1 VRARGL
7 GVVPRPA
14 VPLLAITLLVS
25 CAISPD
31 PGVDSVP
38 DSGGDADTAA
48 DTGGQPDPLADW
60 QCTADDTVT
69 WGGFADGFFS
79 AYCRSCHSTTTPDRR
94 GAPEGVDFTD
104 RAEVLAWAPR
114 IKARVLDD
122 DTMPPGGGTVDEDRI
137 RFEGWLCAQT
147 GGR

>member
-1 VRARGL
+1 MPPLRWVVVLAASSLL
-7 GVVPRPA
+7 GGCPA
-14 VPLLAITLLVS
+14 A
-25 CAISPD
+25 PD
-31 PGVDSVP
+31 PGVDGGA
-38 DSGGDADTAA
+38 DSGVAAGTDPGA
-48 DTGGQPDPLADW
+48 DTGDVPDPLADW
-60 QCTADDTVT
+60 DCTPDDTVT

-114 IKARVLDD
+114 IKARVLDA
-122 DTMPPGGGTVDEDRI
+122 DTMPPGGGTVFEDRS

-147 GGR
+147 RVR